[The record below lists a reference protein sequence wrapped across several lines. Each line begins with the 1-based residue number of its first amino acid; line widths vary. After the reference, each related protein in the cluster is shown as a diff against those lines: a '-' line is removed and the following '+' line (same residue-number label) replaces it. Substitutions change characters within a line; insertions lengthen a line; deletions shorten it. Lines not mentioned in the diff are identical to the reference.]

1 MENNC
6 IRCERGMNC
15 KGHFQIIWF
24 IKETE
29 KIPGKIHKEHQFLS
43 FTSTILGEKRKSDSQ
58 IQKRFSVDKVILVNH
73 CSCWIGFWY
82 GYEQEIVTSKA
93 WIMKENPQILSISA
107 NLYAIHYFY
116 KENWVPHFFT
126 QGSFQ
131 FKPRL
136 QYFSCISI
144 YTAYFILERFKQGL
158 FAFYTW

>member
-1 MENNC
+1 MLNSYLCNTFILTEWR
-6 IRCERGMNC
+6 ITPLGVKEVWTV
-15 KGHFQIIWF
+15 KVTFQIMRF

-58 IQKRFSVDKVILVNH
+58 IQKRFSPDKVILVNH

-93 WIMKENPQILSISA
+93 WMMKENPQILSISA

-131 FKPRL
+131 FKPWL
-136 QYFSCISI
+136 
-144 YTAYFILERFKQGL
+144 
-158 FAFYTW
+158 

>member
-1 MENNC
+1 MLNSYLCNTFILTEWR
-6 IRCERGMNC
+6 ITALGVKEVWTV
-15 KGHFQIIWF
+15 KVTFQIMWF

-58 IQKRFSVDKVILVNH
+58 IQKRFSADKVILVNH

-93 WIMKENPQILSISA
+93 WMMKENPQILSISA

-131 FKPRL
+131 FKPWL
-136 QYFSCISI
+136 
-144 YTAYFILERFKQGL
+144 
-158 FAFYTW
+158 